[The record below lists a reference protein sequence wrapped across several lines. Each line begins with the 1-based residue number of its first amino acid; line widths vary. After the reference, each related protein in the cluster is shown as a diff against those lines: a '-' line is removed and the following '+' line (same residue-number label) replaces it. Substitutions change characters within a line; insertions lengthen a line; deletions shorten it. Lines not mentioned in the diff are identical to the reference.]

1 MKKGGR
7 PRNGSTVYVRD
18 DGQSSLSLDAFNEL
32 QVSAEER
39 GILRLKYIGWDVEGD
54 SIAIWP
60 VEEKSDYAVSLRVY
74 PNKSIQFRSR
84 KLAQVAGTG
93 KKGVMVL

>member
-7 PRNGSTVYVRD
+7 PRSGSTVYVRG
-18 DGQSSLSLDAFNEL
+18 DGQSSLSLDAFTDLRE
-32 QVSAEER
+32 SAEAR

-54 SIAIWP
+54 SVVIWP
-60 VEEKSDYAVSLRVY
+60 VEGKSEYAVSLRVY